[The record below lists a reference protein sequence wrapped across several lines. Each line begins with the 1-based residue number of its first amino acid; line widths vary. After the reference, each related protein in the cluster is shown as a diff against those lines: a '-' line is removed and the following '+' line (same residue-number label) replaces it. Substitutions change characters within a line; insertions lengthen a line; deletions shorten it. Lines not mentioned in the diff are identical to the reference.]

1 MTGSQEALALLQRD
15 DKGHRRYT
23 FAELM
28 MRYLAAWG
36 PSRISKVQNGG
47 IVGVHWGN
55 HDMGMITIVLYME
68 SQESR
73 NLIWNFETLNN
84 KTWESEL
91 TIQEYPKD
99 PKVVFQWI

>member
-1 MTGSQEALALLQRD
+1 MTGSQEALALLQRA

-28 MRYLAAWG
+28 MRCLAWG
-36 PSRISKVQNGG
+36 PSRISKVQNSG
-47 IVGVHWGN
+47 IVGVEWGN
-55 HDMGMITIVLYME
+55 HDMGIITIVLYME

-73 NLIWNFETLNN
+73 NMIWNFEMLNN
-84 KTWESEL
+84 KIWESEL